1 MDFEK
6 LLELQDVDTR
16 IAQLEHRRAHD
27 PTHAALA
34 AAIAARTQLDAEA
47 VALFAER
54 DAVRQEQQRFEDE
67 AASIDEKIAKDNA
80 TLYGGTVTS
89 PKELESLQHEL
100 AVLKERRD
108 AFDESALEQM
118 ELAEPLD
125 ARAAE
130 LDQRRSDAAD
140 AVASAETAV
149 TIAMAEVGAELD
161 AATTDRATIA
171 EAIDEALLAQYERI
185 RASAGGQGVARL
197 GPGGRC
203 EGCHLTLPR
212 VEFDALKH
220 APAGEVHLCPECGRI
235 LVR

>member
-16 IAQLEHRRAHD
+16 IAQLTHRRAHD
-27 PTHAALA
+27 PVHAALA

-47 VALFAER
+47 VELFAER
-54 DAVRQEQQRFEDE
+54 EAVRQAQQRFEDE
-67 AASIDEKIAKDNA
+67 AALIDEKIAKDNA

-100 AVLKERRD
+100 AMLKERRD

-125 ARAAE
+125 ARAAD
-130 LDQRRSDAAD
+130 LDLRRSAAAD
-140 AVASAETAV
+140 AVAAAETAV

-161 AATTDRATIA
+161 AATEERQTIA
-171 EAIDEALLAQYERI
+171 AEIEAGLLAQYERI
-185 RASAGGQGVARL
+185 RASADGQGVARL
-197 GPGGRC
+197 AAGGRC

-212 VEFDALKH
+212 AEYDALKH